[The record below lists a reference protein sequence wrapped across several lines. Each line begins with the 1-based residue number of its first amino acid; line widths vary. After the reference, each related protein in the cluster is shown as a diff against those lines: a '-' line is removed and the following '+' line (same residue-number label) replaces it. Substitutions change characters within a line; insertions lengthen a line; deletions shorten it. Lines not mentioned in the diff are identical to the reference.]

1 MVKQSV
7 RSMSSIFSSERFG
20 RPQIIAGVMLL
31 IFIGECAWLV
41 AHLHGSATGEEEF
54 VRLEEG
60 LAQWRFEGVAGT
72 PSVRNPIDPGSGGR
86 YDGEHSPLWY
96 LIASAPVAIVRV
108 EPDSFLWIWLTRAPY
123 IAMGALLGA
132 SLWYV
137 ARRLYGNAGGYIALG
152 LYCFSPAVLRSSA
165 LWAAEPNIAPVWGT
179 FGAVFTSIA
188 VSHTLYAPRAVV
200 LWNWR
205 RIVLLG
211 VSLALAIGSHFSLV
225 VVVPVLLAFMFY
237 LAPERKQAATMI
249 LAAACGVALVLLF
262 ASYFFHPRFF
272 FAGLGHASVA
282 EANWQSAKMAGA
294 YVQLASEIASSGP
307 VLLLLFPAALAAYLK
322 WPRTRYFGNSA
333 PLIVAALFL
342 LLRLFSPH
350 QSGAVFSLTAAVF
363 LFVFI
368 AGIAADLLETRPREL
383 VAAVLTGL
391 LAANALWSLSAL
403 ARVGR

>member
-7 RSMSSIFSSERFG
+7 LFMSSIFSPERFG
-20 RPQIIAGVMLL
+20 RPQIIAGVMLF
-31 IFIGECAWLV
+31 IFVGECAWLV
-41 AHLHGSATGEEEF
+41 AHLPRSATGEEEF

-60 LAQWRFEGVAGT
+60 LAQWRFEGIAGT
-72 PSVRNPIDPGSGGR
+72 PSMRNPIEPGAGGR
-86 YDGEHSPLWY
+86 YDREHSPLWY
-96 LIASAPVAIVRV
+96 LMASAPVAIARV
-108 EPDSFLWIWLTRAPY
+108 EPDSSLWVWLTRAPY

-137 ARRLYGNAGGYIALG
+137 ARRLYGNAGGYIALA
-152 LYCFSPAVLRSSA
+152 LYCFSPAVLRSST

-188 VSHTLYAPRAVV
+188 VSHTLYAPRPVV

-211 VSLALAIGSHFSLV
+211 VSLALAMGSHFSLV
-225 VVVPVLLAFMFY
+225 IVVPVLLGFMFY
-237 LAPERKQAATMI
+237 LAPERKRAASLI
-249 LAAACGVALVLLF
+249 LAAACVVALGLLF
-262 ASYFFHPRFF
+262 AAYFFHPGFF
-272 FAGLGHASVA
+272 FAGLGHASLV
-282 EANWQSAKMAGA
+282 EGNWQSAKMAGA
-294 YVQLASEIASSGP
+294 YVQLAREIASSGP
-307 VLLLLFPAALAAYLK
+307 VLLVLFPGALAVYLK

-333 PLIVAALFL
+333 PLIVAGLFL

-350 QSGAVFSLTAAVF
+350 QSAAVFSLAAAVF

-368 AGIAADLLETRPREL
+368 AGIAADLLETRAREL
-383 VAAVLTGL
+383 VSAVVTGL

-403 ARVGR
+403 ARIGR

>member
-7 RSMSSIFSSERFG
+7 LPMSSIFSLERLG
-20 RPQIIAGVMLL
+20 RPQIIAGVVLV
-31 IFIGECAWLV
+31 IFVGQCAWLV
-41 AHLHGSATGEEEF
+41 GHLDQSSTGEEEF

-60 LAQWRFEGVAGT
+60 LAQWRFEGIAGT
-72 PSVRNPIDPGSGGR
+72 PSVRNPIEAGSSDL
-86 YDGEHSPLWY
+86 YDREHSPLWY
-96 LIASAPVAIVRV
+96 LVASAPVALVRV
-108 EPDSFLWIWLTRAPY
+108 QPDSSLWIWLTRAPY

-188 VSHTLYAPRAVV
+188 VSHTLYAPRSVV

-211 VSLALAIGSHFSLV
+211 VSLALAIGSRFSLV
-225 VVVPVLLAFMFY
+225 MVVPVLVAFMFY
-237 LAPERKQAATMI
+237 LAPERKQAASVI

-262 ASYFFHPRFF
+262 AAYFFHPRLF
-272 FAGLGHASVA
+272 FAGLGHASLVGGS
-282 EANWQSAKMAGA
+282 WQSAKMAGA

-307 VLLLLFPAALAAYLK
+307 VLLVLFPGALAVYLA
-322 WPRTRYFGNSA
+322 WPRTRYFGNRA
-333 PLIVAALFL
+333 PLIVAVLFL

-368 AGIAADLLETRPREL
+368 SGIAADLLETRWREL
-383 VAAVLTGL
+383 VSAVLVGL

-403 ARVGR
+403 ARIGR